1 MIKKS
6 LAGSI
11 IIEELTVAVAKGE
24 TSRTDIYNLRQFGR
38 ILI

>member
-11 IIEELTVAVAKGE
+11 IIEELTVAVSKGK
-24 TSRTDIYNLRQFGR
+24 TSRTDIYNLRQLGK
-38 ILI
+38 ILM